1 MELITDISLRNS
13 KAINIK
19 PGVYLIGSG
28 PGAEDLITVRGAH
41 LLGKAD
47 IVFFDALINPAMLD
61 WCNSTNLVQVGKR
74 CGSHSTSQRFI
85 NKQLVDAAKKYK
97 VVVRLKGGDPLVFG
111 RAQEEI
117 DALHDAGIHFEVV
130 PGITT
135 ALAASAELKQP
146 PTSREISRT
155 LMLTTLPSRRAYP
168 DSPTSIYYMGRD
180 QLIEI
185 ANSLLAQGYSTH
197 TPVCLVESVSLPSQ
211 RIFTCELA
219 ELLEGDLYQR
229 FSDKNP
235 VIVMVGDV
243 YRKVATKLNRLNA
256 PDIPTTLLKHAN
268 LM

>member
-19 PGVYLIGSG
+19 PGVYLIGAG

-168 DSPTSIYYMGRD
+168 DSATSIY
-180 QLIEI
+180 
-185 ANSLLAQGYSTH
+185 
-197 TPVCLVESVSLPSQ
+197 
-211 RIFTCELA
+211 
-219 ELLEGDLYQR
+219 
-229 FSDKNP
+229 
-235 VIVMVGDV
+235 
-243 YRKVATKLNRLNA
+243 
-256 PDIPTTLLKHAN
+256 
-268 LM
+268 